1 MCVRVI
7 FDIKNYICIFI
18 LKSNIQDWLIILLFS
33 FLNKFWQRLFYWNE
47 QHPKYILKACY
58 DIWSINVLSNKFF
71 LNDYENIYYIL
82 QRTEP
87 LGVLVLE
94 RCTIELD
101 DEIDNAFIIG
111 KYFNKIYS
119 IFMHMPKS

>member
-58 DIWSINVLSNKFF
+58 DTWSINVLSNKFF

-119 IFMHMPKS
+119 IFMHMPES